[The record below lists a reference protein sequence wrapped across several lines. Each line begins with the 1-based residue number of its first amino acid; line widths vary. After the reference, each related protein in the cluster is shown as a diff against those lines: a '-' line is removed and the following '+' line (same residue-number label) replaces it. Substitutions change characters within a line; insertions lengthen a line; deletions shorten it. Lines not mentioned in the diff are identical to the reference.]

1 MVPSAI
7 RLHRKSGIL
16 ELRYEDGGIYS
27 LPAEYLRVYSP
38 SAEVQGHGP
47 GQEVLQTGKLGV
59 LIDKLETVGNYA
71 LKLHFSDGHNTGLY
85 TWEYLRKLSL
95 EQPEMWQRYL
105 NRLEAASARRENL
118 PEGTQAVRFVDA
130 SAKTRH

>member
-1 MVPSAI
+1 MTPTDI
-7 RLHRKSGIL
+7 KLHKKAAVL
-16 ELRYEDGGIYS
+16 ELKYDDGGLYS
-27 LPAEYLRVYSP
+27 LPAEFLRVYSP

-47 GQEVLQTGKLGV
+47 GQEVLQVEKKHVTIDNLEAVGK
-59 LIDKLETVGNYA
+59 YA

-105 NRLEAASARRENL
+105 NRLERAHARREPL
-118 PEGTQAVRFVDA
+118 PQDTQPVRIIDFPN
-130 SAKTRH
+130 KH

>member
-1 MVPSAI
+1 MTPTDI
-7 RLHRKSGIL
+7 RLHKKAAVL
-16 ELRYEDGGIYS
+16 ELKYADGGLYS
-27 LPAEYLRVYSP
+27 LPAEFLRVYSP

-47 GQEVLQTGKLGV
+47 GQEVLQVEKKHVT
-59 LIDKLETVGNYA
+59 IENLEMVGNYA

-105 NRLEAASARRENL
+105 NRLSAANARREPL
-118 PEGTQAVRFVDA
+118 PEDTQPVRIIDFP
-130 SAKTRH
+130 KNN

>member
-1 MVPSAI
+1 MTPEAV

-16 ELRYEDGGIYS
+16 EIRYPDGGLYS

-47 GQEVLQTGKLGV
+47 GQEILQTGKQGI
-59 LIDKLETVGNYA
+59 LIDKLEPVGSYA
-71 LKLHFSDGHNTGLY
+71 LKIHFSDSHNTGLY
-85 TWEYLRKLSL
+85 TWDYLRRLCL

-105 NRLEAASARRENL
+105 NRMEAAGESRQPLSAD
-118 PEGTQAVRFVDA
+118 TQVVRIMDMPP
-130 SAKTRH
+130 K